1 MLWGAVSGFRKGFLF
16 MLFALLALVAGVLA
30 GWLFMGELETMLRPH
45 FKLNE
50 KYLPYLSFLLLFA
63 TTLLVVRTVGAL
75 TKWAL
80 HKTIL
85 GWADR
90 LAGAF
95 LGALAGIW
103 QIVVAVKITEIVHEL
118 DLPRAIAV
126 VLIPIV
132 IVFFLTL
139 IFGAA
144 ALFVLGIR
152 GGG

>member
-1 MLWGAVSGFRKGFLF
+1 MNVLDFVLLGLMLWGAVSGFRKGFLF

-95 LGALAGIW
+95 LGALKTMCWLG
-103 QIVVAVKITEIVHEL
+103 
-118 DLPRAIAV
+118 
-126 VLIPIV
+126 IV
-132 IVFFLTL
+132 IILVNKLVT
-139 IFGAA
+139 
-144 ALFVLGIR
+144 ALPWWMEQSFICTMLNKCISVLPLG
-152 GGG
+152 